1 MLILLWKSRI
11 YSINVYNFI
20 KENCI
25 DDEEIH
31 QLNTDFVNKWRE
43 SHNISKSD
51 PLNAQTI
58 SIIIGTDDKVKYISD
73 SIFEKL
79 FLVYPKIH

>member
-51 PLNAQTI
+51 
-58 SIIIGTDDKVKYISD
+58 
-73 SIFEKL
+73 L
-79 FLVYPKIH
+79 FDA